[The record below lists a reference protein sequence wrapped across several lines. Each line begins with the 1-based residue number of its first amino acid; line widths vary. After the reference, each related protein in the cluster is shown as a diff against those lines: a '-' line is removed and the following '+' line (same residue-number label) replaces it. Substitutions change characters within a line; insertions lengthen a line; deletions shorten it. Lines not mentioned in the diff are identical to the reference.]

1 MKILLI
7 GIPGAGKSTFSKKLA
22 DTTHLPLLHLDK
34 LWHTTDYSEA
44 AKCQF
49 RVQQQDFMATHE
61 SWIID
66 GNYNSSW
73 DIRLAEADIILWLKI
88 HRTRCIYRVISR
100 SLQNRFFP

>member
-44 AKCQF
+44 AEC
-49 RVQQQDFMATHE
+49 
-61 SWIID
+61 
-66 GNYNSSW
+66 
-73 DIRLAEADIILWLKI
+73 
-88 HRTRCIYRVISR
+88 
-100 SLQNRFFP
+100 

>member
-1 MKILLI
+1 
-7 GIPGAGKSTFSKKLA
+7 
-22 DTTHLPLLHLDK
+22 
-34 LWHTTDYSEA
+34 
-44 AKCQF
+44 
-49 RVQQQDFMATHE
+49 MATHE

-100 SLQNRFFP
+100 SLQNRFFSIIAAIGLLILKKNLITTTGNF